1 MSIDQ
6 KRKILEK
13 IKKIQDRITELED
26 VRFKLA
32 SSEFVSAST
41 SSGTGSKSYSR
52 QNLTQINDAIL
63 QLKRELKSYK
73 RLITGDTGFKHI
85 YTIYYS

>member
-1 MSIDQ
+1 MNINQ

-13 IKKIQDRITELED
+13 ISQIEKDIEKLECT
-26 VRFKLA
+26 RQEIA
-32 SSEFVSAST
+32 SNPYTSAST
-41 SSGTGSKSYSR
+41 SSGTGSKSYTKMSIS
-52 QNLTQINDAIL
+52 QINDAIL

-85 YTIYYS
+85 YTIYYT